1 MPACESLCNGR
12 CGKGLFPIMYSTECT
27 RGVRVC
33 LSLWLIICLW
43 CWYQKLL
50 FSCSLSFPGTW
61 FFIMQMISVFVRV
74 SEWVSVK
81 MVTLGAAQIK
91 WWEILSQSDLIDW
104 LIVNFLFS
112 LIRPSVLCT
121 LLTSKRFAQLTKNCL
136 SHVRHV
142 KDGWLLENGENHVG
156 IWLGSRVI
164 HQRTLVSPIRSCVLP
179 SCPTPLYLRRT
190 LIGSDGRQSCPFFF

>member
-104 LIVNFLFS
+104 LWIFCSLSLDHLSSALYWQVRGLRNWQRIVYHMSDMWKMAGCWKMGRIMWGFGWD
-112 LIRPSVLCT
+112 PVLYIKE
-121 LLTSKRFAQLTKNCL
+121 L
-136 SHVRHV
+136 
-142 KDGWLLENGENHVG
+142 
-156 IWLGSRVI
+156 
-164 HQRTLVSPIRSCVLP
+164 
-179 SCPTPLYLRRT
+179 
-190 LIGSDGRQSCPFFF
+190 